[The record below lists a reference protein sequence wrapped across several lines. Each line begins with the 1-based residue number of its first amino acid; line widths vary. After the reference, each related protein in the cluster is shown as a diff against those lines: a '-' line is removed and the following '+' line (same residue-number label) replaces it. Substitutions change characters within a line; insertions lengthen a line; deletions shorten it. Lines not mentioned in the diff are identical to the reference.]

1 MMTPVRLPALLP
13 VPAPAAPTS
22 STAGFTL
29 VEMLV
34 AISMLA
40 IITLASTGAL
50 PALTRV
56 NQASAQDQRALL
68 LTRSA
73 FEQARQQLE
82 LDFDRASLVVV
93 TPGNGEGGVTCD
105 APTLLTLREENID
118 ADAFK
123 EAMLRRVAL
132 RCALN
137 GKSRDF
143 SIDIARPM

>member
-1 MMTPVRLPALLP
+1 MMTPARFPASSPAP
-13 VPAPAAPTS
+13 VPAAPTS

-82 LDFDRASLVVV
+82 LDFDRASLAVL
-93 TPGNGEGGVTCD
+93 TPGNGEGGVTCG
-105 APTLLTLREENID
+105 APSLTTLRRENID
-118 ADAFK
+118 ADAFE
-123 EAMLRRVAL
+123 EAMLRQVAL
-132 RCALN
+132 SCTLN
-137 GKSRDF
+137 GKTRSF

>member
-1 MMTPVRLPALLP
+1 MTPPIHIPR
-13 VPAPAAPTS
+13 APASVLAAS
-22 STAGFTL
+22 AACAAGFTL

-56 NQASAQDQRALL
+56 NQSSAQDQRALL

-82 LDFDRASLVVV
+82 VDFDRASLAVV
-93 TPGNGEGGVTCD
+93 TPGNGEGGVTCTV
-105 APTLLTLREENID
+105 PTLDTLRRENID
-118 ADAFK
+118 ADAFV
-123 EAMLRRVAL
+123 EAMLRRVSL
-132 RCALN
+132 RCDLG
-137 GKSRDF
+137 GKTRDF
-143 SIDIARPM
+143 SIDIARFM

>member
-1 MMTPVRLPALLP
+1 MTPVVQTTAASAS
-13 VPAPAAPTS
+13 VQGAPTMS
-22 STAGFTL
+22 AAGFTL

-34 AISMLA
+34 AVSMLA

-82 LDFDRASLVVV
+82 LDFDLSSLAVSI
-93 TPGNGEGGVTCD
+93 PGNGEGSVTCD
-105 APTLLTLREENID
+105 APTLLTLRSENID
-118 ADAFK
+118 ADAFI
-123 EAMLRRVAL
+123 EAMLRRVSL
-132 RCALN
+132 KCSLS
-137 GKSRDF
+137 GKTRDF

>member
-1 MMTPVRLPALLP
+1 MTPAVQ
-13 VPAPAAPTS
+13 PTTATP
-22 STAGFTL
+22 TAGFTL

-34 AISMLA
+34 AIAMLA

-82 LDFDRASLVVV
+82 LDFDLTSLAV
-93 TPGNGEGGVTCD
+93 TMSGNGEGSVTCD
-105 APTLLTLREENID
+105 APTLLTLRSENID
-118 ADAFK
+118 ADAFI
-123 EAMLRRVAL
+123 EAMLRRVSL
-132 RCALN
+132 RCNLS
-137 GKSRDF
+137 GKTRDF

>member
-1 MMTPVRLPALLP
+1 MMTPARFPASSP
-13 VPAPAAPTS
+13 APAPAASTS

-82 LDFDRASLVVV
+82 LDFDRASLAVL

-105 APTLLTLREENID
+105 APSLETLRRENID
-118 ADAFK
+118 ADAFE

>member
-1 MMTPVRLPALLP
+1 MPNPTP
-13 VPAPAAPTS
+13 PAPVLAAPATP
-22 STAGFTL
+22 TAGFTL

-34 AISMLA
+34 AIVMLA

-56 NQASAQDQRALL
+56 NQSSAQDQRALL

-82 LDFDRASLVVV
+82 LDFDLTNLAV
-93 TPGNGEGGVTCD
+93 TMSGNGEGDVTCD
-105 APTLLTLREENID
+105 APTLLTLRAENID
-118 ADAFK
+118 ADPFV
-123 EAMLRRVAL
+123 EFMLRRVNL
-132 RCALN
+132 RCTLS

-143 SIDIARPM
+143 SVDIARPM

>member
-1 MMTPVRLPALLP
+1 MIFSVRITTPPAP
-13 VPAPAAPTS
+13 VLAAPAACA
-22 STAGFTL
+22 AGFTL

-56 NQASAQDQRALL
+56 NQSSAQDQRALL

-82 LDFDRASLVVV
+82 LDFDRASLAVV
-93 TPGNGEGGVTCD
+93 TPGNGEGGVTCT
-105 APTLLTLREENID
+105 APTLETLREENID
-118 ADAFK
+118 ADAFR
-123 EAMLRRVAL
+123 EAMLRRVNL
-132 RCALN
+132 KCDL
-137 GKSRDF
+137 GSKSREF